1 MARITLINGYY
12 VDKDPLN
19 YTLKQKYIGTGKD
32 EQPKE
37 MERTI
42 GYFGSMTDAV
52 EECVKRI
59 CDNETALFDGDL
71 KTYAEVVDLIAKNA
85 VARIKDVLEGK

>member
-12 VDKDPLN
+12 VDKDQLN
-19 YTLKQKYIGTGKD
+19 YALKQKYIGTGKD

-42 GYFGSMTDAV
+42 GYFGNMNDAV

-59 CDNETALFDGDL
+59 CDHETALYDGDL